1 MNRNLSLS
9 LVLFTALAA
18 AAGSSRAASPQT
30 ASFTV
35 SAQISANCTISA
47 GDLQFGAYD
56 PIVANAASGSD
67 ATATADITTTCTTGS
82 SPLINLS
89 LGDNSPGAG
98 LRQMASGANRLSYN
112 LYTDNGHNTLW
123 DVDSDVPATT
133 PDGTPH
139 VNTVFGLLPKG
150 QNKPVGSYSDV
161 VVASVSF

>member
-9 LVLFTALAA
+9 FALLAALAA
-18 AAGSSRAASPQT
+18 VAGTSQAASPQT
-30 ASFTV
+30 ADITV

-47 GDLQFGAYD
+47 GNMQFGAYD
-56 PIVANAASGSD
+56 PIVANSGTGSD
-67 ATATADITTTCTTGS
+67 VTATADITTTCTSGS

-89 LGDNSPGAG
+89 LGDFSNGAG

-112 LYTDNGHNTLW
+112 LYSDNGHNALW
-123 DVDSDVPATT
+123 DVNSDVPATT

>member
-9 LVLFTALAA
+9 FALLAALATF
-18 AAGSSRAASPQT
+18 GSNSHAASPQT
-30 ASFTV
+30 ANITV

-47 GDLQFGAYD
+47 GNMAFGAYD
-56 PIVANAASGSD
+56 PIVANAAGGSD
-67 ATATADITTTCTTGS
+67 VTATADITTTCTTGS

-98 LRQMASGANRLSYN
+98 LRRMASGSDLLNYN
-112 LYTDNGHNTLW
+112 LYTDSGHNTVW
-123 DVDSDVPATT
+123 GDSSNIAATT
-133 PDGTPH
+133 PDGTAQI
-139 VNTVFGLLPKG
+139 NTVYGLLPKG